1 MSTGTAVINRTLR
14 QLLSGVIEQRNKLS
28 ATINATTTTV
38 VMSYELDGI
47 RAGQVFE
54 IDSELFY
61 VWEAVAG
68 TKTLTVERGWNGT
81 TAAAHTAGA
90 VVTVNPR
97 FPRSQIFEALNNELM
112 DLSSPMHGLF
122 QVKTFDFDYN
132 GTADI
137 INLPPVLEIIDLI
150 GVHIRVTG
158 DNYEWV
164 RKVRLL
170 RDLPTDDFSS
180 GYGLKFENRIR
191 SGRLRIVYK
200 APFTKLT
207 SESQNLLNISGLPET
222 CEDIINMG
230 VQIRLM
236 ASREIKRNFTES
248 QGDTRRAEEV
258 GAGAVTNSVAQLV
271 RMRRDRIQAEAT
283 RLIRLYPTFLSK
295 D

>member
-28 ATINATTTTV
+28 ASVTATATSV
-38 VMSYELDGI
+38 VMSYDLDGI

-54 IDSELFY
+54 VDSELFY

-81 TAAAHTAGA
+81 TAATHATGA

-97 FPRSQIFEALNNELM
+97 FPRSQIFDALNDELQ

-132 GTADI
+132 GSNEI
-137 INLPPVLEIIDLI
+137 INLPPVLSIIDLV
-150 GVHIRVTG
+150 GVHVRVTA
-158 DNYEWV
+158 DSYEWV

-170 RDLPTDDFSS
+170 RDLPTDDFAS
-180 GYGLKFENRIR
+180 GFGLKFENRIR

-200 APFTKLT
+200 APFTSLANET
-207 SESQNLLNISGLPET
+207 QNLLNISGLPT
-222 CEDIINMG
+222 SCEDIINLG

-236 ASREIKRNFTES
+236 SSREIKRNFTES

-258 GAGAVTNSVAQLV
+258 GAGAVGNSITQLI

-283 RLIRLYPTFLSK
+283 RLIKQYPTFLSK

>member
-28 ATINATTTTV
+28 ASVNATATSV
-38 VMSYELDGI
+38 VMSYDLDGI

-54 IDSELFY
+54 VDSELFY

-81 TAAAHTAGA
+81 TAAAHTTGA

-97 FPRSQIFEALNNELM
+97 FPRSQIFDALNDELQ

-122 QVKTFDFDYN
+122 QIKTFDFDYN
-132 GTADI
+132 GSNDI
-137 INLPPVLEIIDLI
+137 INLPPVLSIIDLV
-150 GVHIRVTG
+150 GVHVRVTA

-170 RDLPTDDFSS
+170 RDLPTDDFAS
-180 GYGLKFENRIR
+180 GFGLKFENRIR

-200 APFTKLT
+200 APFTPLANET
-207 SESQNLLNISGLPET
+207 QNLLNISGLPT
-222 CEDIINMG
+222 SCEDIINLG

-236 ASREIKRNFTES
+236 SSREIKRNFTES

-258 GAGAVTNSVAQLV
+258 GAGAVGNSITQLI
-271 RMRRDRIQAEAT
+271 RMRRDRIQSEAA
-283 RLIRLYPTFLSK
+283 RLIKQYPTFLSK